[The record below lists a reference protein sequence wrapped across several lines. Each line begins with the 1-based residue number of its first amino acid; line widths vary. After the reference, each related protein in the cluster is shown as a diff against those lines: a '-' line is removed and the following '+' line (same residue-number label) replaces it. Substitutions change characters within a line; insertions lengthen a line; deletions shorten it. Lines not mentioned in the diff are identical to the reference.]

1 MTQRGFAWLP
11 LIPYLVGGLAL
22 IGAVT
27 YVYQL
32 VDNSWATD
40 AGIAEGRK
48 LEQADQL
55 PKTNK
60 LKSDLSDAKQTVE
73 SLMKLIE
80 RQNGAV
86 RALEAAGKA
95 RQARAMAG
103 VKEAEKRAKTA
114 QNEAQRLREAILAPV
129 GGCEAA
135 VSEVRRGLGAHK

>member
-1 MTQRGFAWLP
+1 MNQRGFVMSP
-11 LIPYLVGGLAL
+11 LLWQLVYYA
-22 IGAVT
+22 IGALAVVGAMT

-48 LEQADQL
+48 QAEDE
-55 PKTNK
+55 
-60 LKSDLSDAKQTVE
+60 LKPALAACNA
-73 SLMKLIE
+73 SLLA
-80 RQNGAV
+80 QNQAV
-86 RALEAAGKA
+86 AALGAAGKA

-129 GGCEAA
+129 DKSCDAA
-135 VSEVRRGLGAHK
+135 VEVVRRGLLQ